1 MELSVHILS
10 KVNPAAPSNGK
21 LPLIYKF
28 LTIFCSIILFILT
41 ISSCGNSTKS
51 ISIEQSEY
59 TIKVGETLELKPTVD
74 GSTNYEFIFTP
85 SKDGFVNINNN
96 IIQGISAGV
105 VNILI
110 SSSDS
115 SVKTTSVKITIEEK
129 IKPTKINSE
138 DFLKVVIGTTYK
150 IEYSVEPFDASDE
163 VTFVSNNKGVVTVD
177 ENGVLAGH
185 KLGDAIITIKSVD
198 NPSLYIKIDVEVV
211 LPYPESIEA
220 IDNLTIDYKETYTLT
235 HVIHPLDA
243 IQDVRYYSL
252 DESICSVDSKGVVTA
267 LKPGVTKI
275 VIVSKIK
282 DEIKHEVTVTVES
295 TLATTL
301 ETQNELNLNFGD
313 IYQIEYDISPKEAYQ
328 GIKYTIVNQDAI
340 EVSESGVLTA
350 KQIGQFEVILSTID
364 GSNLQ
369 TKISVNVTCKEN
381 TVFSFSNDFLINDT
395 ISIFEEFDPLDG
407 IRVFDTVDGELT
419 NQLVV
424 DSSVDNTE
432 YGTYTVIYQLESKG
446 LYLERQIEVVWD
458 YDVTFI
464 GHAGS
469 LFGAMN
475 SEEAILYA
483 ATVLKYPAI
492 EIDLKQTKDGVFVL
506 SHDETFAGYTLSD
519 YTWEELKNI
528 EVTVKRSQGL
538 SNLGVNNTF
547 TAKLCT
553 LERYLEICKT
563 YNIIAVIELK
573 TSAGISNWTEQNTPD
588 KSRMPVLIKQIEE
601 AGMINQIIF
610 LTSQYECL
618 AWTRRNGY
626 DFIPCQ
632 YLVSTCE
639 DQTYLNRCIQYNLDI
654 SFNVR
659 DGVKNSDEWIKKYK
673 DAGIKIATYTFEQYA
688 SYDEVQKWID
698 KGVDFITTDWHDVS
712 NLYLPLKK

>member
-1 MELSVHILS
+1 M
-10 KVNPAAPSNGK
+10 K
-21 LPLIYKF
+21 IYKF

-41 ISSCGNSTKS
+41 ISSCGSSTKS

-110 SSSDS
+110 SSNDS
-115 SVKTTSVKITIEEK
+115 SVKTKSVKITIEKK

-138 DFLKVVIGTTYK
+138 EFVKVVIGTTYK

-220 IDNLTIDYKETYTLT
+220 IDNLTIDYKETSTLT

-313 IYQIEYDISPKEAYQ
+313 IYQIEYDIYPKEAYQ

-369 TKISVNVTCKEN
+369 TKISVNVTGKEN

-483 ATVLKYPAI
+483 ATVLKY
-492 EIDLKQTKDGVFVL
+492 GVFVL

-573 TSAGISNWTEQNTPD
+573 TSAGISNWTEQNTPE
-588 KSRMPVLIKQIEE
+588 KSRMPALIKQIEE

>member
-1 MELSVHILS
+1 M
-10 KVNPAAPSNGK
+10 K
-21 LPLIYKF
+21 IYKF

>member
-1 MELSVHILS
+1 M
-10 KVNPAAPSNGK
+10 K
-21 LPLIYKF
+21 IYKF
-28 LTIFCSIILFILT
+28 LTISCSIILFILT
-41 ISSCGNSTKS
+41 ISSCGSSTKS

-105 VNILI
+105 VDILI

-129 IKPTKINSE
+129 IKPTKIISE
-138 DFLKVVIGTTYK
+138 EFVKVVIGTTYK

-177 ENGVLAGH
+177 GNGVLTGH

-243 IQDVRYYSL
+243 IQDVSYYSL

-282 DEIKHEVTVTVES
+282 DEIKHEVTVTVKS

-313 IYQIEYDISPKEAYQ
+313 IYQIEYDIYPKEAYQ

-369 TKISVNVTCKEN
+369 TKILVNVTGKEN

-424 DSSVDNTE
+424 DNSVDNTE

-446 LYLERQIEVVWD
+446 LYLERQIKVIWN

-506 SHDETFAGYTLSD
+506 SHDETFAGYKLSD
-519 YTWEELKNI
+519 YTWEELKDK

-573 TSAGISNWTEQNTPD
+573 TSAGISNWTEQNTPE
-588 KSRMPVLIKQIEE
+588 KSRMPALIKQIEE

-639 DQTYLNRCIQYNLDI
+639 DQTYLNRCIEYKFDI

>member
-1 MELSVHILS
+1 M
-10 KVNPAAPSNGK
+10 K
-21 LPLIYKF
+21 IYKF

-41 ISSCGNSTKS
+41 ISSCGSSTKS

-59 TIKVGETLELKPTVD
+59 TIKVGETLELNPTVA

-138 DFLKVVIGTTYK
+138 EFVKVVIGTTYK

-369 TKISVNVTCKEN
+369 TKISVNVTGKEN

-506 SHDETFAGYTLSD
+506 SHDPEFAGYKLED

-547 TAKLCT
+547 TSKLCT

-588 KSRMPVLIKQIEE
+588 KSRMPALIKQIEE

-618 AWTRRNGY
+618 AWTRRHGY